1 MECPECHSS
10 KIQRI
15 KRKGFFQTRLA
26 SIFGYYP
33 WHCSECRK
41 DHLLKAR
48 GVRKRIRT
56 KSKRSRGVG
65 GQSEPHAD

>member
-26 SIFGYYP
+26 PLFGYYP

-41 DHLLKAR
+41 DHLLKVR
-48 GVRKRIRT
+48 GERKRLR
-56 KSKRSRGVG
+56 SKAGRSRRTS
-65 GQSEPHAD
+65 GQSESHAD